1 MNNIKCI
8 GVFFLVV
15 VGVCLGLGGCMG
27 KSPPPNFYIL
37 TPIQAEQQALEFAGS
52 KQNSIIGIGPITL
65 ANYIDQPRIVTRS
78 GDNQLVRAEFE
89 LWAGSFK
96 DMITNVLSE
105 NIGVLLSTEQIYIY
119 PWRLS
124 VPIDYQIQLDIVSFD
139 GVLGKEV
146 RLVARWSI
154 YKGPDKK
161 IVATKRSSII
171 EPVTNQSYA
180 AYASAQSKALSQLSH
195 EIGRLIQKSK

>member
-1 MNNIKCI
+1 MRNIQWIC
-8 GVFFLVV
+8 GLWLVA
-15 VGVCLGLGGCMG
+15 GIVCLSLGGCMG
-27 KSPPPNFYIL
+27 KSPSPNFYIL
-37 TPIQAEQQALEFAGS
+37 TPLQAEQKTPEFGS
-52 KQNSIIGIGPITL
+52 LKQNSAIGIGPVTL
-65 ANYIDQPRIVTRS
+65 ADYIDQPRIVTRS

-96 DMITNVLSE
+96 DMITNVLNE
-105 NIGVLLSTEQIYIY
+105 NIGALLSTEQIHIY

-139 GVLGKEV
+139 GVLDKEV

-154 YKGPDKK
+154 YKGPDKE

-171 EPVTNQSYA
+171 EPVTNQGYG
-180 AYASAQSKALSQLSH
+180 AYVSAQSKALLQLSH
-195 EIGRLIQKSK
+195 EICRLIQKAD